1 MMIHPSLLPEGNK
14 KNSKAQKRR
23 GKSPKMSVLGLAAS
37 ALGGGAL
44 VLSGMLTDVA
54 TIYYPLLATVH
65 AASADGFGDG
75 DGDDDSATAKAHKA
89 ETLRWLRY
97 WPIFAAWTLFEFSC
111 EFAVSWLP
119 LYAHLK
125 LALALW
131 LVLPHS
137 DGARTVWKRGAL
149 PLIKSHE
156 KRIERALALAS
167 PWLKGRVAS
176 MLKAAV
182 EMSVGRL
189 APALR
194 GRGDATSVLASAAL
208 DSAAS
213 GAAKRLDKE
222 IKASG
227 GGSGGG
233 GDGGKKGKKQQPK
246 PKPKQQQQQQQQQ
259 QPATPP
265 RAPAPKAAK
274 SPLSVTRPA
283 CNTRQ
288 EKLVASPTKAGAAS
302 SSSSSGGGGG
312 GGSPLK
318 AETERKKAR
327 AAELRAAKAAKEE
340 EEPAWKA
347 EQAAAGFAAEEEK
360 TEEEEEK
367 EPPLHPG
374 WAQATDPSSG
384 RTYYHRADTNETR
397 WTRPDA
403 DADALGA
410 WEKTYDE
417 ASGKTYF
424 YNPHLEQTT
433 WVRPRDLDS
442 PPLEFDV
449 RGDASA
455 DEFELVGGIPNA
467 GSGVTF
473 GEGGRRCSYA
483 DFEALRRGA
492 SIAQALPPNNAGAEQ
507 FPGELAIRLAVW
519 VRETLLKRQALTL
532 AAQDALRVF
541 LGLNER
547 WNGAA
552 GTAEIVLDGVKKLYL
567 WPVCASKGAAQ

>member
-1 MMIHPSLLPEGNK
+1 
-14 KNSKAQKRR
+14 
-23 GKSPKMSVLGLAAS
+23 MSVLGLAAS

-65 AASADGFGDG
+65 VASADGFGD
-75 DGDDDSATAKAHKA
+75 DDDSATAKAHKA

-227 GGSGGG
+227 GGGGG
-233 GDGGKKGKKQQPK
+233 GGGGGKKGKKQQQK

-259 QPATPP
+259 QQEQQQPATPP
-265 RAPAPKAAK
+265 RAPKAK

-288 EKLVASPTKAGAAS
+288 EKLVASPTKA
-302 SSSSSGGGGG
+302 

-340 EEPAWKA
+340 EEQARKA
-347 EQAAAGFAAEEEK
+347 EQAAAAFAAAAAAAAEEK
-360 TEEEEEK
+360 KEEEEEKEEK

-532 AAQDALRVF
+532 VAQDALRAF
-541 LGLNER
+541 LGLDER